1 MKRHVLSV
9 LFVWTVWLSIAGSFV
24 CAESVSLL
32 DGKIRVYPAQREGQY
47 ILIPFT
53 QPPEDDEE
61 VLLLHNYRDVSP
73 LKRLQKK
80 IVKPTSMLNPQP
92 HYVYG
97 LVEGRLL
104 DSEIQFLVVAGKAIK
119 PVINWKAAGAMKR
132 DESAPECM
140 AVDQGFVIQMLQVL
154 AYEELNVKFYY
165 LQEELLQSQ
174 IDTMTEED
182 KKPATWMKETVGLI
196 GPEGG
201 CQVLAYNRSDAY
213 GLNRTG
219 TPVGPVFGIIELLSG
234 RSKEQWLVLKSGT
247 HAAWG
252 YTFIQLQPM
261 PSNREVKRA
270 FLVEDKM

>member
-1 MKRHVLSV
+1 MKRHVVRV
-9 LFVWTVWLSIAGSFV
+9 LFVWMMWLPIAGSLH
-24 CAESVSLL
+24 AESVSFL
-32 DGKIRVYPAQREGQY
+32 DGKIRVYPAQREGQR

-61 VLLLHNYRDVSP
+61 VLLLHKSTDVSP

-80 IVKPTSMLNPQP
+80 TVTPTSMINPQP

-97 LVEGRLL
+97 LVERRLL
-104 DSEIQFLVVAGKAIK
+104 DPEIQFLVAVGKAIK
-119 PVINWKAAGAMKR
+119 PVIDWKAAGAMKG
-132 DESAPECM
+132 DQSATECV
-140 AVDQGFVIQMLQVL
+140 AADKGFAMQMHQILV
-154 AYEELNVKFYY
+154 YEELNVKFYY

-174 IDTMTEED
+174 TDTMTEED
-182 KKPATWMKETVGLI
+182 NNSTIWMKETVGLI
-196 GPEGG
+196 GPDGG

-247 HAAWG
+247 HAVWG